1 MDNKVIDISGTHNRY
16 MIKKYNI
23 DYEKKI
29 YRTQSEKWNFD
40 EKYYLHSVQL
50 NLLNKKD
57 INLIENE
64 SDKYIWSLMNK
75 EINNK
80 ISSYKQQDI
89 TKKLFD
95 KEKFISQSNI
105 LEKMRE
111 CEMLCYYCNIEICI
125 LYEKLREN
133 NQWTV
138 DRIDNNFGHNNNNY
152 YIACLNCNLKRR
164 RQNDQKFKFTKQ
176 LTIKKV

>member
-75 EINNK
+75 EINTSTMFN
-80 ISSYKQQDI
+80 
-89 TKKLFD
+89 
-95 KEKFISQSNI
+95 
-105 LEKMRE
+105 
-111 CEMLCYYCNIEICI
+111 
-125 LYEKLREN
+125 
-133 NQWTV
+133 
-138 DRIDNNFGHNNNNY
+138 
-152 YIACLNCNLKRR
+152 CLGR
-164 RQNDQKFKFTKQ
+164 
-176 LTIKKV
+176 